1 MRTRTYGIRTTATL
15 LALAAAASP
24 LAATEDPVRPRSFE
38 VQVHGS
44 GPPVIL
50 IPGLSCSPA
59 VWEETIDALAAE
71 FELHAVS
78 LAGFGGSPFIEGPLL
93 PRVRDELVAYVREQR
108 LCRPALVGHSLGG
121 FLAFWLEAS
130 EPEQFGP
137 MIAVDGVPF
146 LPALRDPGTSEEAQR
161 AGAERMRAM
170 MASLSPEQFSMQNRL
185 SLQAMITD
193 PDDVERIAAV
203 SARSAPAAVAQAL
216 YELMTTDL
224 RDDVAAIQAPVLLI
238 APASPGD
245 LGEALRVRYQA
256 QLDLIADH
264 ETLWID
270 GTRHFV
276 MLDATEQFLAAVR
289 SFLGPGAS
297 GAACAGGSR

>member
-1 MRTRTYGIRTTATL
+1 MRTRFYRVRTTATL

-24 LAATEDPVRPRSFE
+24 LAATENSVPPRSFE

-50 IPGLSCSPA
+50 IPGLSCSPS
-59 VWEETIDALAAE
+59 VWEETMDALAAE

-78 LAGFGGSPFIEGPLL
+78 LAGFAGSPAIDGPLL
-93 PRVRDELVAYVREQR
+93 PRVRDELAAYVREQR
-108 LCRPALVGHSLGG
+108 LCRPALLGHSLGG

-130 EPEQFGP
+130 EPELFGP

-146 LPALRDPGTSEEAQR
+146 LPALGDPGTSEEAQR
-161 AGAERMRAM
+161 DGAERMRAM

-193 PDDVERIAAV
+193 PGEVERIAAV
-203 SARSAPAAVAQAL
+203 SARSVPIAVAQAL

-224 RDDVAAIQAPVLLI
+224 RDDVAAIEAPVLLI
-238 APASPGD
+238 APAPPGD
-245 LGEALRVRYQA
+245 LGAALRVRYES
-256 QLDLIADH
+256 QLHLIAEH
-264 ETLWID
+264 QTLWIE

-276 MLDATEQFLAAVR
+276 MLDAKEPFLAAVR
-289 SFLGPGAS
+289 SFLGPGGS
-297 GAACAGGSR
+297 GAACAGGTR